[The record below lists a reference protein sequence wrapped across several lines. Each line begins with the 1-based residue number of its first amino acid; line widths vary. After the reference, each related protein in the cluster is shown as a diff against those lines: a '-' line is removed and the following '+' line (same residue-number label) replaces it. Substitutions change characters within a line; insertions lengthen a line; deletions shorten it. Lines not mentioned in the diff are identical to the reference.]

1 MSATTTHYRAVHPLA
16 VASVVLGGLSILT
29 AAHWMLAILP
39 LAGMFLGWRAMV
51 KIDSAPNDWIGHNLA
66 LTGICLSLGFWVIG
80 FGWWTLA
87 KHSGV
92 PFGYTPIHY
101 DTLQP
106 DPNMPTMPIPQTA
119 LDMQDK
125 KVYLQGFMQ
134 PRRQQVGIKE
144 FILTPATADCP
155 FCIPNPKPT
164 EMVRVILQGDLTAA
178 YTTHRVSVAGRFR
191 VEPDDPSG
199 VPYAIE
205 ADVFR

>member
-1 MSATTTHYRAVHPLA
+1 MTVAPTPYRAVHPLA
-16 VASVVLGGLSILT
+16 VASLVLGGLSILT
-29 AAHWMLAILP
+29 AAHWSLALLP
-39 LAGMFLGWRAMV
+39 LAGIFLGWRALK
-51 KIDSAPNDWIGHNLA
+51 KIQSAPNEWIGRELA
-66 LTGICLSLGFWVIG
+66 LAGIWVSLGLWAIG
-80 FGWWTLA
+80 YGMLYFGPRS
-87 KHSGV
+87 KV
-92 PFGYTPIHY
+92 PYGYTPIHY
-101 DTLQP
+101 ETLQP
-106 DPNMPTMPIPQTA
+106 DPNVPTMPIPQSA

-134 PRRQQVGIKE
+134 PRRQQAGIKE

-178 YTTHRVSVAGRFR
+178 YTTHKVRVAGRFR

-205 ADVFR
+205 ADYFK